1 MKNPIE
7 LSIWTTDGC
16 ALLRIRIGVRAWQ
29 SIQSGGEFFKSSYMY
44 GELGRQFVS
53 WSFKGG
59 LFSIDGDDGWEHI
72 IDLPISELDVTDL
85 RDEASSSLKSSGV

>member
-44 GELGRQFVS
+44 GELGRQFAY

-59 LFSIDGDDGWEHI
+59 RLNITGEDGCEHLL
-72 IDLPISELDVTDL
+72 DVKLSELYVDDL
-85 RDEASSSLKSSGV
+85 REEGAISLKNVGL

>member
-29 SIQSGGEFFKSSYMY
+29 SIQSGGEYFKSSYMH
-44 GELGRQFVS
+44 GELGRQFAY

-59 LFSIDGDDGWEHI
+59 RLNITGEDGCEHLL
-72 IDLPISELDVTDL
+72 DVKLSELYVDDL
-85 RDEASSSLKSSGV
+85 REEGAKSLKNAGL

>member
-29 SIQSGGEFFKSSYMY
+29 SIQSGGEFFKSSYMC
-44 GELGRQFVS
+44 GELGRQFAY

-59 LFSIDGDDGWEHI
+59 KLNITGDDGCEH
-72 IDLPISELDVTDL
+72 LLNVELSELSVDDL
-85 RDEASSSLKSSGV
+85 RMDGIMSLKNSGI

>member
-16 ALLRIRIGVRAWQ
+16 ALLRIRIGVRAWK
-29 SIQSGGEFFKSSYMY
+29 SIHSGEEFFKSSYMH
-44 GELGRQFVS
+44 GELGRQFAY

-85 RDEASSSLKSSGV
+85 RNEENSTLKSSGI